1 MKAIKL
7 RTEQKVNPIG
17 IDGKE
22 QFLSWI
28 CEDGISQS
36 AYQIK
41 ACTGD
46 QTIYDSG
53 KVASQDMH
61 HLLELNL
68 ESRQRVCW
76 KVRLW
81 DEKDEAGEWS
91 EEAYFEMGLL
101 SDEDWNAQWI
111 NPELSKLT
119 TKEYDCSD
127 AINAQAKREWET
139 REIEGEYEVHQ
150 PASYLRRVFSA
161 PEGTMKRFY
170 ITCHGLYEAWL
181 NGKRVGDA
189 VLMPGSSNYN
199 NELIY
204 QTYDVADLLREGENE
219 LVIVLGDGWYRSTSG
234 VDGDRGVF
242 GQELGLLCQLEVDG
256 ESVLVSDETWEASQA
271 GPLQQNDMQQG
282 EVYDARKETFA
293 TENGVWHPVKT
304 EDFDKNLLK
313 GMNTVPIKEM
323 ENFEGKLIQTPNGE
337 TIIDFGQNLAGYLEF
352 TVFGKDG
359 ETIVLTHG
367 ESLDENGN
375 FTTENFQDRK
385 RHKEGGTYQMISYIC
400 KDGENHYKPRFTIMG
415 FRYAKVE
422 TILDLSD
429 ATFIAHAV
437 YSEMEETAD
446 FTCGNADVNQLVWN
460 SKWSQKGNFCDVPT
474 DCPTRERAA
483 WTGDAGLYVDT
494 GLMLMDSYNV
504 YRKWLAQCR
513 YGQYPEGKVANIA
526 PPNSKGS
533 FMTAMLAGSVGWG
546 DACIIVPMAMY
557 RKYGDVRIL
566 EENYEMMKNWYAFL
580 ESRAENNAIQS
591 GIDYGEWCEPGT
603 NPMMS
608 MQNGNF
614 DVATAYFAHS
624 GETLSEIAAIL
635 GKEEDAAHYREVS
648 ENAKKAFEE
657 IFTKDGVVES
667 ERQCQY
673 IRPIQF
679 GLVNEE
685 NCAKNA
691 EKLNELVLAN
701 DYHLNTGFLTTP
713 AICGILCEY
722 GYEDTAFKLLLQES
736 APGWLYAVKKGAT
749 TIWETWDGIN
759 EEGKP
764 SESLNHYS
772 YGAITG
778 WLIGGVCGIQQEGRK
793 ITIKPIACKELS
805 HAKAVYDSP
814 VGTIESGWKYEG
826 NKITFE
832 FVIPVNTVAEV
843 VLPNGE
849 RHELAPGVHQF

>member
-293 TENGVWHPVKT
+293 TENGVWHPV
-304 EDFDKNLLK
+304 
-313 GMNTVPIKEM
+313 
-323 ENFEGKLIQTPNGE
+323 
-337 TIIDFGQNLAGYLEF
+337 
-352 TVFGKDG
+352 
-359 ETIVLTHG
+359 
-367 ESLDENGN
+367 
-375 FTTENFQDRK
+375 
-385 RHKEGGTYQMISYIC
+385 
-400 KDGENHYKPRFTIMG
+400 
-415 FRYAKVE
+415 
-422 TILDLSD
+422 
-429 ATFIAHAV
+429 
-437 YSEMEETAD
+437 
-446 FTCGNADVNQLVWN
+446 
-460 SKWSQKGNFCDVPT
+460 
-474 DCPTRERAA
+474 
-483 WTGDAGLYVDT
+483 
-494 GLMLMDSYNV
+494 
-504 YRKWLAQCR
+504 
-513 YGQYPEGKVANIA
+513 
-526 PPNSKGS
+526 
-533 FMTAMLAGSVGWG
+533 
-546 DACIIVPMAMY
+546 
-557 RKYGDVRIL
+557 
-566 EENYEMMKNWYAFL
+566 
-580 ESRAENNAIQS
+580 
-591 GIDYGEWCEPGT
+591 
-603 NPMMS
+603 
-608 MQNGNF
+608 
-614 DVATAYFAHS
+614 
-624 GETLSEIAAIL
+624 
-635 GKEEDAAHYREVS
+635 
-648 ENAKKAFEE
+648 
-657 IFTKDGVVES
+657 
-667 ERQCQY
+667 
-673 IRPIQF
+673 
-679 GLVNEE
+679 
-685 NCAKNA
+685 
-691 EKLNELVLAN
+691 
-701 DYHLNTGFLTTP
+701 
-713 AICGILCEY
+713 
-722 GYEDTAFKLLLQES
+722 
-736 APGWLYAVKKGAT
+736 
-749 TIWETWDGIN
+749 
-759 EEGKP
+759 
-764 SESLNHYS
+764 
-772 YGAITG
+772 
-778 WLIGGVCGIQQEGRK
+778 
-793 ITIKPIACKELS
+793 
-805 HAKAVYDSP
+805 
-814 VGTIESGWKYEG
+814 
-826 NKITFE
+826 
-832 FVIPVNTVAEV
+832 
-843 VLPNGE
+843 
-849 RHELAPGVHQF
+849 